1 MNELGPRVFRHSV
14 RVPYAH
20 VDQMGVVYYANYLV
34 YFEMARSEMMREAGM
49 PYSELEARGLR
60 LPVIEAHC
68 EYKAPARFDDL
79 VEIRTRCTEIRGAR
93 VRIEYELLRGNVLLA
108 SGRTVHA
115 CVSPEG
121 RVIRPFPELL
131 RLTGRTGDQ
140 AAANPP

>member
-1 MNELGPRVFRHSV
+1 MSEPVPKVFLHEV

-68 EYKAPARFDDL
+68 EYKAPARFIYY
-79 VEIRTRCTEIRGAR
+79 VCSI
-93 VRIEYELLRGNVLLA
+93 
-108 SGRTVHA
+108 
-115 CVSPEG
+115 
-121 RVIRPFPELL
+121 
-131 RLTGRTGDQ
+131 
-140 AAANPP
+140 AAAGWLLCLAGKV